1 MSDGATRS
9 ANHIYICRYNET
21 EFSGISRETFFKAM
35 QAEGVYTYKGYNP
48 LYREPL
54 FITNEEEYP
63 WLKNRDY
70 ESLNLAQTEIF
81 AEKEAVWLK
90 QNHLLGDKK
99 DIQDVMDAFEKVT
112 SAMKN
117 DPKPFLE
124 FKS

>member
-1 MSDGATRS
+1 MA
-9 ANHIYICRYNET
+9 YKET
-21 EFSGISRETFFKAM
+21 EFNGIPRETFFKAM

-70 ESLNLAQTEIF
+70 ESLNLPQTEIF

-90 QNHLLGDKK
+90 QNHLLGDEK

-112 SAMKN
+112 SAMKS
-117 DPKPFLE
+117 DPKPLLE
-124 FKS
+124 FTP